1 MHVIIQN
8 IEIKQGIIMNP
19 FSIAA
24 AKALSFATQSMSDAV
39 ECVNKIMLNS
49 VSANCN
55 VTTFRKI
62 PPADNLFAS
71 TDSILVCDSTKVD
84 PYMLL
89 SKTLDS
95 IRMFGITYNHDRL
108 HECTGQEVLTSSNA
122 ISCEKNELLY
132 EHNVPNYDDSIQ
144 NTVVRYCISS
154 CKIINCNLIKLK
166 EFCSGIGC
174 NNYDNTTYSK
184 ATFDDITVS
193 SSVNFVNVTTSPEE
207 ENFFTSAPE
216 TVAGVIVPWIVPT
229 VLAVSGGIALY
240 GIYHLR
246 SSKNKTSSLPV
257 NSVDVG
263 TNANTS
269 VKNLNAEK
277 ISTDFL
283 DNDAQAHLYED
294 LKTCNEE
301 AAYDDTALPISGQDA
316 IKAEAV

>member
-62 PPADNLFAS
+62 PPPDNLL
-71 TDSILVCDSTKVD
+71 DSILVCDSTKVN

-95 IRMFGITYNHDRL
+95 IRMFGITYNPDRL

-132 EHNVPNYDDSIQ
+132 EHNVLNYDNSIQ

-154 CKIINCNLIKLK
+154 CAMINCNLSKLK

-174 NNYDNTTYSK
+174 DNYGNTTYSK

-216 TVAGVIVPWIVPT
+216 TVAGGIVSWITVPT
-229 VLAVSGGIALY
+229 IVLAASGGLALY
-240 GIYHLR
+240 GIYRLC
-246 SSKNKTSSLPV
+246 SQKNKTSSLSV

-277 ISTDFL
+277 IPTDFL
-283 DNDAQAHLYED
+283 DNDEQPHLYED
-294 LKTCNEE
+294 PKTCNEE

-316 IKAEAV
+316 IRAEAV

>member
-1 MHVIIQN
+1 
-8 IEIKQGIIMNP
+8 MNP

-71 TDSILVCDSTKVD
+71 TGSILVCDSTKVD

-89 SKTLDS
+89 SNTLDS
-95 IRMFGITYNHDRL
+95 IRIFGITYNPDLL

-144 NTVVRYCISS
+144 NTVVSYCISS

-174 NNYDNTTYSK
+174 DNYDNTTYSK

-193 SSVNFVNVTTSPEE
+193 SSVNFVNVATNPEE

-216 TVAGVIVPWIVPT
+216 TVAGGIVSWMTVPT
-229 VLAVSGGIALY
+229 VLAASGFIALSLY
-240 GIYHLR
+240 GIHRLC
-246 SSKNKTSSLPV
+246 SPKNKTSSLPV
-257 NSVDVG
+257 NGVDVD

-269 VKNLNAEK
+269 VKNLNAENLNAEK
-277 ISTDFL
+277 IPTDFL
-283 DNDAQAHLYED
+283 DNDEQPHLYED
-294 LKTCNEE
+294 PQTCKYDE
-301 AAYDDTALPISGQDA
+301 AAYDDTALPMSGQDV
-316 IKAEAV
+316 IRAEAV

>member
-24 AKALSFATQSMSDAV
+24 AKALSFATESMSDAV

-62 PPADNLFAS
+62 PPADELFAS
-71 TDSILVCDSTKVD
+71 TDSILACNSSKID
-84 PYMLL
+84 PYRYLGNTM
-89 SKTLDS
+89 DS
-95 IRMFGITYNHDRL
+95 IRMFGITYNPDLL

-166 EFCSGIGC
+166 EFCSGMGC
-174 NNYDNTTYSK
+174 DNYDNTTY
-184 ATFDDITVS
+184 

-207 ENFFTSAPE
+207 ENFFTSATA

-294 LKTCNEE
+294 LKTYKCEE
-301 AAYDDTALPISGQDA
+301 AAYDDTALPISGGQDA
-316 IKAEAV
+316 IRAEAV

>member
-1 MHVIIQN
+1 
-8 IEIKQGIIMNP
+8 MNP

-24 AKALSFATQSMSDAV
+24 AKALSFATESMSDAV

-62 PPADNLFAS
+62 PPADELFAS
-71 TDSILVCDSTKVD
+71 TDSILACNSSKID
-84 PYMLL
+84 PYRYLGNTM
-89 SKTLDS
+89 DS
-95 IRMFGITYNHDRL
+95 IRMFGITYNPDLL

-166 EFCSGIGC
+166 EFCSGMGC
-174 NNYDNTTYSK
+174 DNYDNTTY
-184 ATFDDITVS
+184 

-207 ENFFTSAPE
+207 ENFFTSATA

-294 LKTCNEE
+294 LKTYKCEE
-301 AAYDDTALPISGQDA
+301 AAYDDTALPISGGQDA
-316 IKAEAV
+316 IRAEAV